1 VELNAAK
8 CGELTR
14 GLVFVS
20 LVAISVAVRLLS
32 ETPNFN
38 AVTAAALFAGFYFRS
53 RWTALAVPV
62 LAMSISDVFL
72 GGYSKPMMAAVYFSL
87 CVPIAWR
94 TVLRRNLSPLTVGGG
109 ALSSSLT
116 AFVLSNF
123 AVWYAW
129 YPQTVEGLTSCY
141 VRAIPFLAN
150 AMKSD
155 LLFAAGFFGLY
166 AVVTHLGKQPSHSLS
181 TEVA

>member
-1 VELNAAK
+1 
-8 CGELTR
+8 
-14 GLVFVS
+14 
-20 LVAISVAVRLLS
+20 
-32 ETPNFN
+32 
-38 AVTAAALFAGFYFRS
+38 
-53 RWTALAVPV
+53 
-62 LAMSISDVFL
+62 MSISVVFL

-94 TVLRRNLSPLTVGGG
+94 SILRRNLSPLTVGGG
-109 ALSSSLT
+109 ALSSSLI
-116 AFVLSNF
+116 AFGLSNF

-129 YPQTVEGLTSCY
+129 YPQTIEGLTSCY

-166 AVVTHLGKQPSHSLS
+166 AVVTHLSSQPTRSLS
-181 TEVA
+181 AEAA